1 MDIHKGHQEMAD
13 ESKEVEAVQVAINAD
28 EPAEPALMKALSI
41 VKAKSIIAPSPEEEQ
56 KALDELAQELKEK
69 KEKGKMIK
77 DENDEVIKITF

>member
-1 MDIHKGHQEMAD
+1 MAD

-56 KALDELAQELKEK
+56 KALDELA
-69 KEKGKMIK
+69 
-77 DENDEVIKITF
+77 